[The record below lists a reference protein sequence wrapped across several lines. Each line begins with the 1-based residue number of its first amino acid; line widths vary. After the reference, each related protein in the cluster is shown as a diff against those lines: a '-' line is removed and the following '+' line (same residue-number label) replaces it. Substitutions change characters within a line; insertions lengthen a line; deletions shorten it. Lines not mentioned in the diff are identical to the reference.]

1 MMAPVRI
8 LNAEQFNELTTD
20 QKYLYINEMLHYIVA
35 SRPRSSGGQPVGQ
48 HLERVAQRL
57 TDADYAR
64 LPDAQKIRYLET
76 LISELVGTVAEAQQ
90 ALRTLR
96 ASPGAVAR

>member
-1 MMAPVRI
+1 MVPIRV
-8 LNAEQFNELTTD
+8 LNAEQFNGLTTD
-20 QKYLYINEMLHYIVA
+20 QKYLYINEMLRYIVA
-35 SRPRSSGGQPVGQ
+35 SRSRSSGNQPVGQ

-57 TDADYAR
+57 TDADYAQ

-76 LISELVGTVAEAQQ
+76 LISELIGTVAEAQQ

-96 ASPGAVAR
+96 AAPAR

>member
-1 MMAPVRI
+1 MVPIRV
-8 LNAEQFNELTTD
+8 LNAEQFNGLNTD
-20 QKYLYINEMLHYIVA
+20 QKYQYINEMLRYIVA
-35 SRPRSSGGQPVGQ
+35 SRPRSSGSQPVGQ

-57 TDADYAR
+57 TDADYAQ

-76 LISELVGTVAEAQQ
+76 LISELIGTVAEAQQ

-96 ASPGAVAR
+96 AGSVAAR